1 LQASSGRSR
10 TRRRTAK
17 EHGPDPVD
25 VHVGRRL
32 RIGREFA
39 GLTQTGIGKEL
50 GMSFQVVQKYEQGE
64 IRISASRLYQLA
76 KLLAKPVSYFFEGL
90 ETASGAAVPPE
101 HGIVRRE
108 IELVR
113 AFRSIESPEV
123 QQRLLLLVRD
133 FGERQ
138 PA

>member
-1 LQASSGRSR
+1 LQASSGKSR
-10 TRRRTAK
+10 TRRRPAK

-25 VHVGRRL
+25 IHVGRRL
-32 RIGREFA
+32 RIGRELA

-76 KLLAKPVSYFFEGL
+76 KLLAKPVAYFFEGL
-90 ETASGAAVPPE
+90 ETSSNAAVPPE
-101 HGIVRRE
+101 QGIVRRE

-113 AFRSIESPEV
+113 AFRLIDSPEV
-123 QQRLLLLVRD
+123 QQRLLLLMRD
-133 FGERQ
+133 VGERH

>member
-1 LQASSGRSR
+1 LASNGGKSR

-25 VHVGRRL
+25 IHVGQRL
-32 RIGREFA
+32 RIGRELA

-64 IRISASRLYQLA
+64 IRISASRLFQLA
-76 KLLAKPVSYFFEGL
+76 KLLEKPVAYFFEGL
-90 ETASGAAVPPE
+90 ENPSASAPPE
-101 HGIVRRE
+101 QGIVRRE

-123 QQRLLLLVRD
+123 QQRLLLLMRD
-133 FGERQ
+133 VGERQ